1 MPVPKRKLSRKR
13 RDQRSANK
21 GIKPKAITGCQT
33 CQAPVM
39 PHQICKECGY
49 YKGTKILRTK
59 ADRLYERGKTREAR
73 EAKLRAMQQEPTG
86 QQEPQGTGQ
95 KG

>member
-21 GIKPKAITGCQT
+21 GIKPKAIAGCQT
-33 CQAPVM
+33 CQAPTM

-49 YKGTKILRTK
+49 YKGTKVLRTK
-59 ADRLYERGKTREAR
+59 TDRLYARGQVREAR
-73 EAKLRAMQQEPTG
+73 EAKLRAMQQAAEPATEG
-86 QQEPQGTGQ
+86 QGQEQ
-95 KG
+95 